1 MYGGEPSAW
10 SPKLRGAD
18 RRRYTINALTRM
30 RYCDKRGR
38 IDLSY
43 SGAPGTQPKGLVP
56 WFDVRDRRAARTHIV
71 FGHWAALGLL
81 RRARR
86 HGARHG
92 LRLGQSSDGR
102 TRRPAGEG
110 RAGQRRERRNG

>member
-1 MYGGEPSAW
+1 
-10 SPKLRGAD
+10 
-18 RRRYTINALTRM
+18 M

-81 RRARR
+81 RRTDVTALDTGCVWGNHLTAVRV
-86 HGARHG
+86 
-92 LRLGQSSDGR
+92 D
-102 TRRPAGEG
+102 RPA
-110 RAGQRRERRNG
+110 RAVKVSWKTAQRQQRRRRRR

>member
-1 MYGGEPSAW
+1 MAPRVE
-10 SPKLRGAD
+10 GAD
-18 RRRYTINALTRM
+18 RHRYTINALTRM

-81 RRARR
+81 RRTDVTALDTGCVWGNHLTAVRV
-86 HGARHG
+86 
-92 LRLGQSSDGR
+92 D
-102 TRRPAGEG
+102 RPA
-110 RAGQRRERRNG
+110 RAVKVSWKTAQRQQRRRRRR